1 MKFKDKYPYYRIG
14 EFAKNLG
21 VTPDLLKHYEAIG
34 LIQSEADENG
44 YRYFPFHASSL
55 LLACMGLKNF
65 GLSLKNIRSLLQNQS
80 VEEAIEQIASHAVQ
94 MENELSFRQQMLE
107 ENRAHTDMVK

>member
-80 VEEAIEQIASHAVQ
+80 VEEAIEQIASLPFKWK
-94 MENELSFRQQMLE
+94 MSFLFASRCWKKTV
-107 ENRAHTDMVK
+107 RIRIG